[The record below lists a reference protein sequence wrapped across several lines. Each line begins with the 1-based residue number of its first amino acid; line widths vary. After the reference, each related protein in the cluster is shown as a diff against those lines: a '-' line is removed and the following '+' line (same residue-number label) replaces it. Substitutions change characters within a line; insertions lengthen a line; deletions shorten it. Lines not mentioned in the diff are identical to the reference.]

1 MEIKEE
7 DINLLLGK
15 RKWEKTISNEKT
27 QRKEEYRSLLFWF
40 NFLFFCN
47 VFFLLRQKPLLIWL
61 GLEKKMITKR
71 HVHSNFPSLLR
82 LFPKM
87 IKTIKESKKTKQ
99 TVLETKQNIS
109 VLSLFVAL
117 SDFFLTKTLK

>member
-27 QRKEEYRSLLFWF
+27 QRKEEYL
-40 NFLFFCN
+40 LFFCN

-61 GLEKKMITKR
+61 GLVKKMITKR